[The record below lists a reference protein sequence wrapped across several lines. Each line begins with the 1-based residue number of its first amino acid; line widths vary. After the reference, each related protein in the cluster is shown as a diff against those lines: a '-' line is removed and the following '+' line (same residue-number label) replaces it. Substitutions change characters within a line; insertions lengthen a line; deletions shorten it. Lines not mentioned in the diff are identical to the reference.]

1 MINIFLLNIVSWLQ
15 AHELPCLI
23 KKIFHVECLGC
34 GLQRSFIALL
44 QGDVVQSIHFYP
56 ALLPLIILI
65 AAIIISSK
73 YRISFIEKCIKF
85 GIPSVFAI
93 ILLSYI
99 YKLAS

>member
-1 MINIFLLNIVSWLQ
+1 MIQIFLLNIVSWLQ

-23 KKIFHVECLGC
+23 KKAFHVECPGC

-44 QGDVVQSIHFYP
+44 RGDVLQSLHFYP
-56 ALLPLIILI
+56 ALLPLLILI
-65 AAIIISSK
+65 SIIVLNGK
-73 YRISFIEKCIKF
+73 WHVSFLQKCIKF